1 MSDHSS
7 ASSETGLQ
15 PPLRPG
21 PTTSAN
27 SDSNPLREATQLF
40 SALLAKAAPVFGLLF
55 FAATTTVANS
65 KSKPPVPLSYVI
77 GFLVGAGLLAAAIA
91 FLGCLV
97 LTGYKH
103 FKQGLSQAVPSVGTA
118 PVPPPPPGIA
128 DRYWLA
134 FEGRTTGP
142 HATGDLIAAMTRGD
156 FSPESLV
163 CAVGSTQ
170 WVPLRSLASS
180 PAGH

>member
-1 MSDHSS
+1 MSDHPS
-7 ASSETGLQ
+7 ASSELPS
-15 PPLRPG
+15 PPSGPG
-21 PTTSAN
+21 PRIPAN
-27 SDSNPLREATQLF
+27 DDSNPLREAAQLF
-40 SALLAKAAPVFGLLF
+40 SALLVKAAPIFGLLF

-77 GFLVGAGLLAAAIA
+77 GFLIGAGLLAAALA
-91 FLGCLV
+91 FLGCLA

-103 FKQGLSQAVPSVGTA
+103 FKQGLSRAVPAVGIA
-118 PVPPPPPGIA
+118 PVPPPPAGAA

-142 HATGDLIAAMTRGD
+142 HSTGDLVAAMTRGE
-156 FSPESLV
+156 FSSESLV

-170 WVPLRSLASS
+170 WVPLRSIASS
-180 PAGH
+180 PTGN